1 MDLKKLNVIIPIVS
15 VGVMVVWST
24 VTNDWS
30 KSWLAVFVG
39 GILMTVLNIMGKK
52 ERRGQVKPKGV
63 LIHEA

>member
-15 VGVMVVWST
+15 VGVMVVWGT
-24 VTNDWS
+24 VAKDWS

-52 ERRGQVKPKGV
+52 NGGDK
-63 LIHEA
+63 